1 VRAEAVLKGSGRRER
16 RQKKRCAGMEWR
28 TGQPVPVVVIGAGSA
43 AGCALGSAL
52 GSAAGGGLPGLAEV
66 REDTLGVHG
75 AAPRLI

>member
-1 VRAEAVLKGSGRRER
+1 
-16 RQKKRCAGMEWR
+16 MEWR

-43 AGCALGSAL
+43 AGSAL
-52 GSAAGGGLPGLAEV
+52 GSAAGGGLPGLVEG